1 MLSMTGGFAMKAK
14 RLWKK
19 MRMGALAAGISAALL
34 VPAPPVAEASILVDV
49 ITGAIGAGTAY
60 HSYLD
65 GILKMGN
72 DPVVQ
77 KKLFDKDTAERGAD
91 ESEENRVLVDSVMN
105 QLIERGEYAM
115 AADSLPF
122 RWNVNADDSFNASCT
137 AADYVSIN
145 RGLITALHGD
155 RDELAGV
162 LAHEMIHGLHQHI
175 AYDMAKQAAIQAG
188 ASALSGGALTT
199 YLTNILTNYNAAK
212 NITAPSEKDADE
224 SGFWLMASAG
234 FNPGGF
240 PAMIHKMPNSHAESI
255 LNPDDHP
262 ETSNRLKRGLKWMN
276 DYSFGHVEAQ
286 DDAVFIDKQP
296 FLTLAPTEEYSAKER
311 ACLVAGGIAKGIHDH
326 ALVSAWHFA
335 KRSDGGMDFLN
346 DSDAYRHLKAA
357 VAEAGLGER
366 LEALVTAAY
375 SKDRENGNREK
386 YLEKERERREDI
398 EKQKEKAQRD
408 TKKNVNSYAEKSLTY
423 NALNLPNLA
432 IHEADR
438 LLACEPDNEA
448 KAWAHAERGS
458 AFYQLDMYDTAL
470 VELNTSASLAPDK
483 ARTYLYR
490 GYTLHAIGDYDAALA
505 DSQKAEKL
513 APGTFAANLRLQ
525 GMAYDAKGEE
535 GLAMEAFRAYLE
547 KNPKGEIPEKYA
559 SELMGE

>member
-1 MLSMTGGFAMKAK
+1 MKAK

-19 MRMGALAAGISAALL
+19 MRMGVLAAGVSAALL
-34 VPAPPVAEASILVDV
+34 VPAPPVAEANILVDV
-49 ITGAIGAGTAY
+49 ITGAIGATTAY
-60 HSYLD
+60 HTYLD
-65 GILKMGN
+65 GILNMGN

-77 KKLFDKDTAERGAD
+77 KKLFDQDAAERGAD
-91 ESEENRVLVDSVMN
+91 ESEENRALVDGVMN

-122 RWNVNADDSFNASCT
+122 RWNINADDSFNASCT
-137 AADYVSIN
+137 AADFVSIN

-175 AYDMAKQAAIQAG
+175 AYDVAKQAAIQYGTSAIAG
-188 ASALSGGALTT
+188 GGLPGLLAD
-199 YLTNILTNYNAAK
+199 IVTNYNAAK

-240 PAMIHKMPNSHAESI
+240 PAMIYKMPDSHAESI
-255 LNPDDHP
+255 INPDDHP

-276 DYSFGHVEAQ
+276 DYSFGHVEAK
-286 DDAVFIDKQP
+286 DEAVFIDGNP
-296 FLTLAPTEEYSAKER
+296 FLTMAANEEYSAKER
-311 ACLVAGGIAKGIHDH
+311 ACLVAGGIAKGFHDH
-326 ALVSAWHFA
+326 ALVSAWHFT
-335 KRSDGGMDFLN
+335 KQPDGSVDFLN
-346 DSDAYRHLKAA
+346 DGDAYRHLKSA
-357 VAEAGLGER
+357 VREAGAGLGER

-375 SKDRENGNREK
+375 SKDRETGNREK
-386 YLEKERERREDI
+386 YLEKEQERREDI
-398 EKQKEKAQRD
+398 EKQQEKA
-408 TKKNVNSYAEKSLTY
+408 KKNKKQNIDSYAEKSLTY
-423 NALNLPNLA
+423 NALGLPDLA
-432 IHEADR
+432 VHEADR
-438 LLACEPDNEA
+438 LLACNPDDSA

-458 AFYQLDMYDTAL
+458 AFYQLDRYDDA
-470 VELNTSASLAPDK
+470 VAELNLSLSLAPNE

-490 GYTLHAIGDYDAALA
+490 GYTFHAIGDYDAALA

-525 GMAYDAKGEE
+525 GMAYEAKGEDD
-535 GLAMEAFRAYLE
+535 LAVQAYRAYLE
-547 KNPKGEIPEKYA
+547 KNPKGDIPEKYA
-559 SELMGE
+559 DALMGE